1 MGAAVAAPDAEAEGR
16 VDAEDPDGLGEA
28 DSGTHALSP
37 SVSSVAPASAATGR
51 RRRRR
56 GVVMSFRI
64 RGARRRRG
72 GLARLGLTTVSL
84 DSAAPDITRTRRTY
98 SYLGPAG
105 TFTEAALSQ
114 VPEARDQIWRPVRN
128 VGEALADVVEGRS
141 DAAMIAIENSV
152 DGGVSTAQDALATMP
167 GLRIVGEYLVP
178 VNFVLV
184 ARPGTRLEDV
194 KLLAA
199 HPVAYAQC
207 LRWLSAELPE
217 HAHLPAASNVAAAV
231 GIVDGLSDAD
241 AAIAPP
247 GILDHYDLELLAE
260 RIGDNANAVTRF
272 VLVSRTAPAPA
283 PTGADKT
290 SLIVE
295 LPEEYPGA
303 LLELLEQFAT
313 RGINLSLLASRPI
326 GDALGRYR
334 FVIDADGH
342 VQDERMAD
350 ALLGLRRFSPK
361 VIYLGSYPRADRA
374 IVHYPERYSDDV
386 FIEAR
391 DWLRGLI
398 SGEPDA

>member
-1 MGAAVAAPDAEAEGR
+1 MTSAP
-16 VDAEDPDGLGEA
+16 P
-28 DSGTHALSP
+28 TT
-37 SVSSVAPASAATGR
+37 VAPAASA
-51 RRRRR
+51 
-56 GVVMSFRI
+56 
-64 RGARRRRG
+64 
-72 GLARLGLTTVSL
+72 
-84 DSAAPDITRTRRTY
+84 PTRRTY

-105 TFTEAALSQ
+105 TFTEAALAQ
-114 VPEARDQIWRPVRN
+114 VTEARDQIWRPVRN

-178 VNFVLV
+178 VSFVLV
-184 ARPGTRLEDV
+184 GRPGTRLSEV
-194 KLLAA
+194 SLVAA

-207 LRWLSAELPE
+207 LQWLSANLPE
-217 HAHLPAASNVAAAV
+217 HAHLPAASNVASAV
-231 GIVDGLSDAD
+231 GIINGVSDAD

-247 GILDHYDLELLAE
+247 GILEHYDLELLAE
-260 RIGDNANAVTRF
+260 GIGDNVNAVTRF
-272 VLVSRTAPAPA
+272 VLVSRTVPPAP

-295 LPEEYPGA
+295 LPEDHPGA

-313 RGINLSLLASRPI
+313 RGVNLSLLASRPI

-342 VQDERMAD
+342 IEDERMAD

-361 VIYLGSYPRADRA
+361 VIFLGSYPRADRA
-374 IVHYPERYSDDV
+374 VVHYPDRYSDEV
-386 FIEAR
+386 FVEAR

-398 SGEPDA
+398 SGEPGA